1 MSTRIAPR
9 HRRRI
14 PCALSAHG
22 SRRPAMVLN
31 VSRSGLFVQTTM
43 RPRRGEPVELELEL
57 PDGSRSVGIMAD
69 VVWRSVVASRF
80 ASIDAGG
87 LGLRITRAPEAF
99 HRFVDRLARGPG
111 PQAGDALPPPRFR
124 VRLRQ
129 RGGART
135 RWVAVDA
142 SGEDAARRAAL
153 DSAGRGWE
161 VIELRQP
168 GGEESA

>member
-1 MSTRIAPR
+1 
-9 HRRRI
+9 
-14 PCALSAHG
+14 
-22 SRRPAMVLN
+22 MVLN

-43 RPRRGEPVELELEL
+43 RPRRGDPVELELEL
-57 PDGSRSVGIMAD
+57 PDGSRGVGILAD

-87 LGLRITRAPEAF
+87 LGLRITRAPDAF
-99 HRFVDRLARGPG
+99 HRFVDRLARSSGP
-111 PQAGDALPPPRFR
+111 PAEDAPPPRFR

-161 VIELRQP
+161 VIELRRP
-168 GGEESA
+168 GGEESG